1 VQAWRNA
8 RSSRG
13 LYGLG
18 GGGVVITGA
27 LKVGMGAGEL
37 RRQIA
42 RISGDDICAQLSCGS
57 EAAALWAG
65 IARLAAPV
73 MAGTGLGRLGGSDS
87 QPIVQNTSPTT
98 AATAAAPC
106 RATVGSGAGI
116 GKGSRRRSGTTLS
129 AAGSSLAGRSIE
141 RRFISG
147 SCQYS
152 SCSPRIARLPASMT
166 ITRPGAVMSPSAPRS
181 AFGNVKI

>member
-1 VQAWRNA
+1 MCVGPVGGLAFAISMFVVQAWRNA

-27 LKVGMGAGEL
+27 LKVGMGGGEL

-98 AATAAAPC
+98 AARLTFKRP
-106 RATVGSGAGI
+106 SI
-116 GKGSRRRSGTTLS
+116 SPQPSPPN
-129 AAGSSLAGRSIE
+129 GRE
-141 RRFISG
+141 V
-147 SCQYS
+147 
-152 SCSPRIARLPASMT
+152 L
-166 ITRPGAVMSPSAPRS
+166 V
-181 AFGNVKI
+181 